1 MNKILI
7 GPASFGEINLDAKI
21 KLEKHGFKLFKNDYG
36 RKLTTQEL
44 FNILNDREIVG
55 VIAGLEEYS
64 KEIISTSNLKVISRL
79 GSGMDN
85 IDLNEAKRNGV
96 SVFSTP
102 DGPTDSVAELV
113 IGMMISLSR
122 KVWNMNSEMKSGIWN
137 RSYGNLIKD
146 KQVTLVGYGR
156 IGKQVHNLLQS
167 FGCKINIVDPNIKD
181 SDIANKMDLEKAL
194 AVSDIISFHIDKNIE
209 IINKEN
215 INTVKKGCIILN
227 SSRGNI
233 ISEECIIYGIKNKI
247 ISCAWLDVF
256 KTEPYKGKLS
266 GLPEIVLTPH
276 IGSLTID
283 ARLKM
288 EKECA
293 ENIINF
299 FNKSF

>member
-1 MNKILI
+1 MYSHIKVLYESIMNKILI
-7 GPASFGEINLDAKI
+7 GPASFGEINSDAKI

-64 KEIISTSNLKVISRL
+64 KEIISNSNLKVISRL

-122 KVWNMNSEMKSGIWN
+122 KIWDMNSEMKSGIWN
-137 RSYGNLIKD
+137 RSYGNLIRD
-146 KQVTLVGYGR
+146 KQVTLVGFGR
-156 IGKQVHNLLQS
+156 IGKRVHNLLQS

-227 SSRGNI
+227 SSRG
-233 ISEECIIYGIKNKI
+233 
-247 ISCAWLDVF
+247 
-256 KTEPYKGKLS
+256 
-266 GLPEIVLTPH
+266 
-276 IGSLTID
+276 
-283 ARLKM
+283 
-288 EKECA
+288 
-293 ENIINF
+293 
-299 FNKSF
+299 

>member
-1 MNKILI
+1 MSKILI
-7 GPASFGEINLDAKI
+7 GPASFGEINSDAEI
-21 KLEKHGFKLFKNDYG
+21 NLEKHGFKLLKNEHG

-44 FNILNDREIVG
+44 LDIFNDKEIIG
-55 VIAGLEEYS
+55 AIAGLEEYS
-64 KEIISTSNLKVISRL
+64 EEIISISNLKVISRL

-85 IDLNEAKRNGV
+85 IDLKEAKRNEV

-122 KVWNMNSEMKSGIWN
+122 KVWDMSYEMKSGVWN
-137 RSYGNLIKD
+137 RSYGNLIQN

-156 IGKQVHNLLQS
+156 IGKKVHNLLQS
-167 FGCKINIVDPNIKD
+167 FGCKINIVDPNIRD
-181 SDIANKMDLEKAL
+181 SDITNKLDLEKAL
-194 AVSDIISFHIDKNIE
+194 AVSDIISFHVDKNIE
-209 IINKEN
+209 IINKDN
-215 INTVKKGCIILN
+215 IDTIKKGCIILN

-233 ISEECIIYGIKNKI
+233 IGEECIIYGIKNKI

-266 GLPEIVLTPH
+266 DFSEIVLTPH

-288 EKECA
+288 EKESA